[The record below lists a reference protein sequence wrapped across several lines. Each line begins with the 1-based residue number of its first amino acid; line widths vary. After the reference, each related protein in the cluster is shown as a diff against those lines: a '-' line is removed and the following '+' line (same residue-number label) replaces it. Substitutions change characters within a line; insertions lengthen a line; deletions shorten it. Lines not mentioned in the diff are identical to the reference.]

1 MVHSHKFLVMVFS
14 PVFRSMLSSMES
26 NWSVSTVVSF
36 PDVPSSVLEHALDLL
51 ISRWDVVAMNDD
63 LKNIFSALGIDMKNF
78 LVNEN
83 TNGNVCDDENSVKDT
98 DEALTCNL
106 CDEIF
111 YHTSDDVKTKVA
123 IHVGEIH
130 LENEAQ
136 DEQLKLFPA
145 QKCKSCGEKF
155 HRKEARKLHTITKHP
170 WQNLMSNMAIIF
182 EKDNSNV
189 SGKNESGDL
198 SKSSTK
204 SQNSSSIDVLKNDG
218 VEVAREDVLK
228 KAHCTMCDK
237 KWKQDGVTNVSA
249 LRSRIK
255 NHICKKHFEADMAVL
270 LQDNFNGSSCLRC
283 NSTIAKEIEQ
293 KKHLQNYHGIFDD
306 VIKPMLE
313 DILGSSKNKRKR
325 KVRKGTYK
333 RKMLKSSVQN
343 NLERMLLSPPA
354 KKPDRKPQVLEETSD
369 FKELQSCIEYSDS
382 DDEDSD
388 YEDLGEIQS
397 NIDYSDSS
405 DED

>member
-1 MVHSHKFLVMVFS
+1 MLSAKDHTSKIFQTVSDTISELVKMPPDLSFLCREGKMVHSHKFLVMVFS

-83 TNGNVCDDENSVKDT
+83 TNGNVCDDEKSVKDT
-98 DEALTCNL
+98 GEAFTCNL

-111 YHTSDDVKTKVA
+111 DHTSDDVKTKVA
-123 IHVGEIH
+123 IHVGEFH

-182 EKDNSNV
+182 EKDHSNV
-189 SGKNESGDL
+189 SGKNEIKDL
-198 SKSSTK
+198 S
-204 SQNSSSIDVLKNDG
+204 I
-218 VEVAREDVLK
+218 VARNRITVPVLRFP
-228 KAHCTMCDK
+228 
-237 KWKQDGVTNVSA
+237 KQGGV
-249 LRSRIK
+249 
-255 NHICKKHFEADMAVL
+255 
-270 LQDNFNGSSCLRC
+270 
-283 NSTIAKEIEQ
+283 
-293 KKHLQNYHGIFDD
+293 
-306 VIKPMLE
+306 
-313 DILGSSKNKRKR
+313 
-325 KVRKGTYK
+325 
-333 RKMLKSSVQN
+333 
-343 NLERMLLSPPA
+343 
-354 KKPDRKPQVLEETSD
+354 
-369 FKELQSCIEYSDS
+369 
-382 DDEDSD
+382 
-388 YEDLGEIQS
+388 S
-397 NIDYSDSS
+397 NDQG
-405 DED
+405 